1 SNPQDTFNILLS
13 LTQTFIRFAPDSE
26 LIYDDI
32 QQFARKLKD
41 AIDECFTCLDQDTI
55 QQSSQLLHSTHQS
68 LLAIIQQ
75 QNNDNTSYT
84 NMYKNMSAVLTNLQK
99 INSLPIEIQNVSSSQ
114 NLDATI
120 PVEIA
125 NKQETTKNMNGHSVD
140 SHEHNGQTNGCH
152 SIAVTNGLTTNQ
164 PQKSPT
170 VSYQPTQNS
179 MVPPS
184 TTSITTKLMNQM
196 KNITSSE
203 IPITTVPNVTS
214 ASASQAMSTISYLSE
229 YEITDTMEQ
238 MIKKPTATIAS
249 FPPRQLS
256 TIDTQSKLTAVNKDE
271 NLNRPDAE
279 TPSHENDIRFGTT
292 FKAQTIPTLSA
303 NRDDEDNDEKARQ
316 YYLDPYF
323 CDPYI
328 ANSNWQ
334 PTKDYLSIVVEQ
346 SHLNHTTAIVNS
358 HITDEYIQ
366 EYGDKQNR
374 PPLRGDL
381 YMNYGTPQS
390 GPQATCLPIGVGL
403 SYDELTLLSC
413 DVHRNSQN
421 VRLFDIQTGR
431 LKHTITGNQQMK
443 FHRPSAVMSN
453 ARNNILIVERDY
465 IYITEPDGRLVQ
477 TIGHRSIKQLYGI
490 ALFRDRYLL
499 TIDSKATDNQT
510 AENSRLLLFDPSSG
524 QLVFEKPIVINRESE
539 DILKEQNI
547 NHIQG
552 KILPETT
559 SKPRFLA
566 VHNDNIYIADL
577 GRSLIYGTSIRNQ
590 FEYSC
595 TTVFGGQGRASGE
608 MNDPSGLVIDSGG
621 NIISADSKN
630 DRLQIF
636 SSNGEYKTTLKLN
649 ERIKRPS
656 GICTNRAGTQFY
668 VSCYLAGCVRAFNIS
683 Y

>member
-1 SNPQDTFNILLS
+1 MKSDKLSTSSFDRPKLLLFRFLAHQIHPFAYAVNTFLQPALDDCRILLHSNPQDTFNILLS

-125 NKQETTKNMNGHSVD
+125 NKQETTKNMNGHLVD
-140 SHEHNGQTNGCH
+140 SHEHNGQTNGYH

-164 PQKSPT
+164 SQKSPT

-179 MVPPS
+179 MVPSS

-196 KNITSSE
+196 KNIMSSE

-214 ASASQAMSTISYLSE
+214 TSASQAMSTISYLSE

-238 MIKKPTATIAS
+238 IIKKPTATIAS

-256 TIDTQSKLTAVNKDE
+256 TTDTQSKLTTVNKDE

-279 TPSHENDIRFGTT
+279 TPSYENDIQFGTT

-328 ANSNWQ
+328 ANS
-334 PTKDYLSIVVEQ
+334 
-346 SHLNHTTAIVNS
+346 
-358 HITDEYIQ
+358 
-366 EYGDKQNR
+366 
-374 PPLRGDL
+374 
-381 YMNYGTPQS
+381 
-390 GPQATCLPIGVGL
+390 
-403 SYDELTLLSC
+403 
-413 DVHRNSQN
+413 
-421 VRLFDIQTGR
+421 
-431 LKHTITGNQQMK
+431 
-443 FHRPSAVMSN
+443 
-453 ARNNILIVERDY
+453 
-465 IYITEPDGRLVQ
+465 
-477 TIGHRSIKQLYGI
+477 
-490 ALFRDRYLL
+490 
-499 TIDSKATDNQT
+499 
-510 AENSRLLLFDPSSG
+510 
-524 QLVFEKPIVINRESE
+524 
-539 DILKEQNI
+539 
-547 NHIQG
+547 
-552 KILPETT
+552 
-559 SKPRFLA
+559 
-566 VHNDNIYIADL
+566 
-577 GRSLIYGTSIRNQ
+577 
-590 FEYSC
+590 
-595 TTVFGGQGRASGE
+595 
-608 MNDPSGLVIDSGG
+608 
-621 NIISADSKN
+621 
-630 DRLQIF
+630 
-636 SSNGEYKTTLKLN
+636 
-649 ERIKRPS
+649 
-656 GICTNRAGTQFY
+656 
-668 VSCYLAGCVRAFNIS
+668 
-683 Y
+683 